1 MTDAALEAEALIER
15 RGGAGVIVLNRPRA
29 LNALTLT
36 MVRLMAAALD
46 DWERDPRVTRIILRG
61 AGERAFCAGGDI
73 RHLYEL
79 GRAGDHAAQLTFWRE
94 EYQLNE
100 RIRTYPKPVVAL
112 IDGIVMGGGAGV
124 SITASHRVAGE
135 RFVFAMPEVG
145 IGFFPDVGGTY
156 FLPRLARRAGVYFA
170 LTGLRASPGD
180 ALAFGLV
187 QTFVPSARF
196 GDLAAAL
203 EDDWPVDATLARSAA
218 DPEPSALMD
227 EADGVEACFALPSRA
242 AIVDALAD
250 AERRGFAFA
259 SPARAAMLEKSPTSQ
274 AIALRQMALGPSL
287 DVHEAMRVEYRI
299 VSRICRGHD
308 FYEGV
313 RALIVDKDNRPKWS
327 APPSSAELDGYF
339 ASIGAE
345 ELTFQVRSA

>member
-1 MTDAALEAEALIER
+1 MTA
-15 RGGAGVIVLNRPRA
+15 
-29 LNALTLT
+29 
-36 MVRLMAAALD
+36 
-46 DWERDPRVTRIILRG
+46 
-61 AGERAFCAGGDI
+61 
-73 RHLYEL
+73 
-79 GRAGDHAAQLTFWRE
+79 
-94 EYQLNE
+94 
-100 RIRTYPKPVVAL
+100 PV
-112 IDGIVMGGGAGV
+112 G
-124 SITASHRVAGE
+124 
-135 RFVFAMPEVG
+135 
-145 IGFFPDVGGTY
+145 
-156 FLPRLARRAGVYFA
+156 
-170 LTGLRASPGD
+170 
-180 ALAFGLV
+180 
-187 QTFVPSARF
+187 
-196 GDLAAAL
+196 
-203 EDDWPVDATLARSAA
+203 ATLARFAA
-218 DPEPSALMD
+218 NPQPSALME
-227 EADGVEACFALPSRA
+227 EADGVEACFALPSRD